1 MNETHDEYMIKG
13 RIESLTNVM
22 KESSRTILQLNTIIS
37 EHITARN
44 IEIVKKEDLQET
56 IDKLKAELNKFKKS
70 EEQVEEWLYYY
81 ILKAFNIRTLL
92 IYLERIKI

>member
-70 EEQVEEWLYYY
+70 EEQVEE
-81 ILKAFNIRTLL
+81 
-92 IYLERIKI
+92 